1 MKLNKTQQAIR
12 LLLKVIHFESIKRQQ
27 KDLKIFDEETLG
39 ITIFKINFFEIE
51 NLIYEY
57 QD

>member
-51 NLIYEY
+51 NLIYE
-57 QD
+57 

>member
-27 KDLKIFDEETLG
+27 KDLKISDEETLG

-51 NLIYEY
+51 NLIYE
-57 QD
+57 